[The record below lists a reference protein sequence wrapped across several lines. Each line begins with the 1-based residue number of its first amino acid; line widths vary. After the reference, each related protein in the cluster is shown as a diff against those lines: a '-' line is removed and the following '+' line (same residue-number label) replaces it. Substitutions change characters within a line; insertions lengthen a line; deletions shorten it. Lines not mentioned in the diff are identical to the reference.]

1 MNNALQKDY
10 DVGGGTADGDG
21 EGGGGG
27 GMNTQIE
34 MVYLFMRRY
43 NVLHIAN

>member
-21 EGGGGG
+21 EGGGG
-27 GMNTQIE
+27 MNTQIE

-43 NVLHIAN
+43 NVLYIAN